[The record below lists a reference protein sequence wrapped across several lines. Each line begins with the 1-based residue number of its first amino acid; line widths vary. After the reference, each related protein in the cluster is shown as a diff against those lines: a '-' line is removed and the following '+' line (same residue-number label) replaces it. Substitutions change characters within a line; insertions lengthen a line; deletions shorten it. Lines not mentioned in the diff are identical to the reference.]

1 MIKREQYM
9 SKIRPFYDSD
19 LIKVITG
26 IRRCGKSVI
35 LDEIRKEIE
44 IKSNNTIFLN
54 LEHIY
59 DIDKVQTARALVEY
73 VRNNRKSDDLCY
85 LFIDEI
91 QNMPQWVDAVKT
103 LRLEKCSIFISGS
116 NSKMLSKEF
125 INELSGRHVSFQI
138 RPFVYVE
145 LKKYADDLGVEVDVL
160 NYLTWGGFPKRLEFK
175 NTEDQIK
182 YLEDIDT
189 SIAIHDL
196 IARYKIKKEVLFKRI
211 VNFVLRNNSRIF
223 SAKSVYDYILNEG
236 YTCSINTVMNFI
248 NYLKEAFL
256 IEEIKQ
262 YSTKV
267 KRELSYFGKLYNMDV
282 SSNSIRADR
291 NRFDIEHN
299 LENIVFNELIYKGY
313 KVQLYNLNGYEIDF
327 RCEKKSKIIF
337 VQVAYS
343 VVNESTYNRE
353 MKPFSLL
360 DNSNEKILITTDKVD
375 YSTST
380 VRHIELEKF
389 LLQEDI

>member
-59 DIDKVQTARALVEY
+59 DMDKVQTARALVEY

-189 SIAIHDL
+189 SIVIHDL

-343 VVNESTYNRE
+343 VVNESIYNRE

>member
-189 SIAIHDL
+189 SIVIHDL

-291 NRFDIEHN
+291 NRFNIEHN

>member
-138 RPFVYVE
+138 RPFVYAE

-189 SIAIHDL
+189 SIVIHDL

-313 KVQLYNLNGYEIDF
+313 KVQLYTLNGYEIDF

>member
-116 NSKMLSKEF
+116 NSKMFSKEF

-138 RPFVYVE
+138 RPFVYIE
-145 LKKYADDLGVEVDVL
+145 LKKYAEDLGVEVDVL

-189 SIAIHDL
+189 SIVIHDL

-223 SAKSVYDYILNEG
+223 SAKSIYDYILNEG

>member
-1 MIKREQYM
+1 M

-145 LKKYADDLGVEVDVL
+145 LKKYAEDLGVEIDVL

-189 SIAIHDL
+189 SIVIHDL

-343 VVNESTYNRE
+343 VVNETTYNRE

-375 YSTST
+375 YSTSI

>member
-73 VRNNRKSDDLCY
+73 IRNNRKSDDLCY

-116 NSKMLSKEF
+116 NLKMLSKEF

-189 SIAIHDL
+189 SIVIHDL

-313 KVQLYNLNGYEIDF
+313 KVQL
-327 RCEKKSKIIF
+327 
-337 VQVAYS
+337 
-343 VVNESTYNRE
+343 
-353 MKPFSLL
+353 
-360 DNSNEKILITTDKVD
+360 
-375 YSTST
+375 
-380 VRHIELEKF
+380 
-389 LLQEDI
+389 

>member
-189 SIAIHDL
+189 SIVIHDL

-211 VNFVLRNNSRIF
+211 INFVLRNNSRIF

>member
-189 SIAIHDL
+189 SIVIHDL

-223 SAKSVYDYILNEG
+223 SAKSVYDHILNEG

-353 MKPFSLL
+353 MKSFSLL

>member
-1 MIKREQYM
+1 M
-9 SKIRPFYDSD
+9 
-19 LIKVITG
+19 
-26 IRRCGKSVI
+26 
-35 LDEIRKEIE
+35 
-44 IKSNNTIFLN
+44 
-54 LEHIY
+54 
-59 DIDKVQTARALVEY
+59 VEY

-116 NSKMLSKEF
+116 NLKMLSKEF

-189 SIAIHDL
+189 SIVIHDL

>member
-189 SIAIHDL
+189 SIVIHDL

-236 YTCSINTVMNFI
+236 YTC
-248 NYLKEAFL
+248 L

>member
-189 SIAIHDL
+189 SIVIHDL

>member
-19 LIKVITG
+19 LIKVLTG

-59 DIDKVQTARALVEY
+59 DMDKVQTDRALVEY

-145 LKKYADDLGVEVDVL
+145 LKKYAEDLGVEVDVL

-189 SIAIHDL
+189 SIVIHDL

>member
-73 VRNNRKSDDLCY
+73 IRNNRKSDDLCY

-189 SIAIHDL
+189 SIVIHDL

>member
-59 DIDKVQTARALVEY
+59 DIDKAQTVRALVEY

-145 LKKYADDLGVEVDVL
+145 LKKYAEDLGVEVDVL

-189 SIAIHDL
+189 SIVIHDL

>member
-73 VRNNRKSDDLCY
+73 VRNNRKRDDLCY

-116 NSKMLSKEF
+116 NSKMLSREF

-145 LKKYADDLGVEVDVL
+145 LKKYAEDLGVEVDVL

-189 SIAIHDL
+189 SIVIHDL

-299 LENIVFNELIYKGY
+299 LENIVFNE
-313 KVQLYNLNGYEIDF
+313 F
-327 RCEKKSKIIF
+327 RCEKKSKTIF

-360 DNSNEKILITTDKVD
+360 DNSNEKILITTDKID

-389 LLQEDI
+389 LLQEEI

>member
-175 NTEDQIK
+175 NIEDQIK

-189 SIAIHDL
+189 SIVIHDL

>member
-116 NSKMLSKEF
+116 NSKMLSREF

-145 LKKYADDLGVEVDVL
+145 LKKYAEDLGVEVDIL

-189 SIAIHDL
+189 SIVIHDL

-282 SSNSIRADR
+282 SSNSI
-291 NRFDIEHN
+291 
-299 LENIVFNELIYKGY
+299 
-313 KVQLYNLNGYEIDF
+313 
-327 RCEKKSKIIF
+327 
-337 VQVAYS
+337 
-343 VVNESTYNRE
+343 
-353 MKPFSLL
+353 
-360 DNSNEKILITTDKVD
+360 
-375 YSTST
+375 
-380 VRHIELEKF
+380 
-389 LLQEDI
+389 

>member
-59 DIDKVQTARALVEY
+59 DMDKVQTARALVEY

-103 LRLEKCSIFISGS
+103 LRLDKCSIFISGS

-189 SIAIHDL
+189 SIVIHDL

>member
-9 SKIRPFYDSD
+9 SKIRPFYYSD

-189 SIAIHDL
+189 SIVIHDL

-282 SSNSIRADR
+282 SSNSIRADG

>member
-138 RPFVYVE
+138 RPFVYAE

-189 SIAIHDL
+189 SIVIHDL

>member
-160 NYLTWGGFPKRLEFK
+160 DYLTWGGFPKRLEFK

-189 SIAIHDL
+189 SIVIHDL

-299 LENIVFNELIYKGY
+299 LENIIFNELIYKGY

>member
-182 YLEDIDT
+182 YLEDTDT
-189 SIAIHDL
+189 SIVIHDL

-223 SAKSVYDYILNEG
+223 SAKAVYDYILNEG

>member
-116 NSKMLSKEF
+116 NSKMLSREF

-145 LKKYADDLGVEVDVL
+145 LKKYAEDLGVEVDIL

-189 SIAIHDL
+189 SIVIHDL

-353 MKPFSLL
+353 IKPFSLL
-360 DNSNEKILITTDKVD
+360 DNSNEKILITTDKID

>member
-73 VRNNRKSDDLCY
+73 IRNNRKSDDLCY

-189 SIAIHDL
+189 SLVIHDL

>member
-35 LDEIRKEIE
+35 LDDIRKEIE

-182 YLEDIDT
+182 YLEDTDT
-189 SIAIHDL
+189 SIVIHDL

-223 SAKSVYDYILNEG
+223 SAKAVYDYILNEG

>member
-182 YLEDIDT
+182 YVEDTDT
-189 SIAIHDL
+189 SIVIHDL

-267 KRELSYFGKLYNMDV
+267 KRELSYFGKLYDMDV

>member
-91 QNMPQWVDAVKT
+91 QNMSQWVDAVKT

-116 NSKMLSKEF
+116 NSKMLSREF

-145 LKKYADDLGVEVDVL
+145 LKKYAEDLGVEVDIL

-189 SIAIHDL
+189 SIVIHDL

-360 DNSNEKILITTDKVD
+360 DNSNEKILITTDKID

>member
-182 YLEDIDT
+182 YLEDTDT
-189 SIAIHDL
+189 SIVIHDL

>member
-73 VRNNRKSDDLCY
+73 VRNNRKSDGLCY

-103 LRLEKCSIFISGS
+103 VRLEKCSIFISGS

-145 LKKYADDLGVEVDVL
+145 LKKYAEDLGVEIDVL

-189 SIAIHDL
+189 SIVIHDL

>member
-44 IKSNNTIFLN
+44 IKSNNTLFLN

-59 DIDKVQTARALVEY
+59 DMDKVQTARALVEY

-145 LKKYADDLGVEVDVL
+145 LKKYAEDLGVEVDIL

-189 SIAIHDL
+189 SIVIHDL

-248 NYLKEAFL
+248 NYLKKAFL

>member
-103 LRLEKCSIFISGS
+103 LRLEKCSIFISSS

-189 SIAIHDL
+189 SIVIHDL

>member
-73 VRNNRKSDDLCY
+73 VRNNRKRDDLCY

-116 NSKMLSKEF
+116 NSKMLSREF

-145 LKKYADDLGVEVDVL
+145 LKV
-160 NYLTWGGFPKRLEFK
+160 
-175 NTEDQIK
+175 
-182 YLEDIDT
+182 
-189 SIAIHDL
+189 
-196 IARYKIKKEVLFKRI
+196 
-211 VNFVLRNNSRIF
+211 
-223 SAKSVYDYILNEG
+223 
-236 YTCSINTVMNFI
+236 
-248 NYLKEAFL
+248 
-256 IEEIKQ
+256 
-262 YSTKV
+262 
-267 KRELSYFGKLYNMDV
+267 
-282 SSNSIRADR
+282 
-291 NRFDIEHN
+291 
-299 LENIVFNELIYKGY
+299 
-313 KVQLYNLNGYEIDF
+313 
-327 RCEKKSKIIF
+327 
-337 VQVAYS
+337 
-343 VVNESTYNRE
+343 
-353 MKPFSLL
+353 
-360 DNSNEKILITTDKVD
+360 
-375 YSTST
+375 
-380 VRHIELEKF
+380 
-389 LLQEDI
+389 